1 MKIKSKLIFKYRSNE
16 DAKIAYNSLYP
27 DNMDFIESYVDEN
40 LLICNI
46 ESDKLSTFLNTF
58 EDLIQCEKVV
68 EITSKI

>member
-1 MKIKSKLIFKYRSNE
+1 MKIKAKMIFEYESKK
-16 DAKIAYNSLYP
+16 DAKIAYNCLYP
-27 DNMDFIESYVDEN
+27 DNIDFVETNLEDN